1 MSYEVQKAFSVVN
14 TEIDQKVEQIREF
27 LAGGS
32 ARSIEEY
39 RGLCGQIKGL
49 LTARS
54 YIQDLT
60 NHMESSDE

>member
-1 MSYEVQKAFSVVN
+1 MSYEVQKALSVVAS
-14 TEIDQKVEQIREF
+14 EIDQKVKQIQEF

-32 ARSIEEY
+32 VRSFEEY
-39 RGLCGQIKGL
+39 QGLCGQIKGL

-60 NHMESSDE
+60 HHMESSDE